1 MAGKRQATPPVR
13 RVVSELE
20 EQSYFYPRGEGE
32 LKFNDNTS
40 PYGPSPS
47 VRSLMGR
54 SVVDII
60 GGFGESTF
68 YPDQSAAALR
78 KDIAA
83 AEGVDAEGIVVGC
96 GADELLDILFRVFIE
111 AGDTVTAPVPAYFMF
126 EHFARLSSA
135 TVAKPPMGRPPS
147 LPPPEPGSTVY
158 IISNP
163 NNPTGAIFA
172 EKEML
177 DIVDSFPGL
186 VIVDEAYAEYSGR
199 TLARETATRPNL
211 VVVRTFSK
219 IHGLPNF
226 RIGYSISSV
235 EIALEMRKVKNPF
248 NVTTVSQKLA
258 SVAVKDR
265 EFVEHVRAENEVE
278 RGRLRRS
285 LESMGLA
292 VFDSSANFLLVDAGS
307 RRDALVA
314 GLAGKGVYVK
324 EVTEPFYEKCIRIT
338 VRSRDENSE
347 MLSRLGDVL
356 AAL

>member
-1 MAGKRQATPPVR
+1 MTGKRRATPPVR

-40 PYGPSPS
+40 PYGPSPA
-47 VRSLMGR
+47 VRRLMAR

-60 GGFGESTF
+60 GGYGESTF
-68 YPDQSAAALR
+68 YPDQSAAELR
-78 KDIAA
+78 KDIAGV
-83 AEGVDAEGIVVGC
+83 EGVDAEGIVVGC
-96 GADELLDILFRVFIE
+96 GADELLDMLFRVFIDR
-111 AGDTVTAPVPAYFMF
+111 GDTVTAPVPAYFMF
-126 EHFARLSSA
+126 EHFARLGSA
-135 TVAKPPMGRPPS
+135 TVAKPSMGKPPS
-147 LPPPEPGSTVY
+147 LPPPAPGSRVY

-163 NNPTGAIFA
+163 NNPTGAAFDESEI
-172 EKEML
+172 L

-186 VIVDEAYAEYSGR
+186 VVVDEAYAEYSGR
-199 TLARETATRPNL
+199 TLARETAKCSNL

-226 RIGYSISSV
+226 RIGYSISSR

-258 SVAVKDR
+258 SEAVKDR
-265 EFVEHVRAENEVE
+265 EFVEHVRAENELE
-278 RGRLRRS
+278 RRRLSES

-292 VFDSSANFLLVDAGS
+292 VFRSSANFLLVDAGPG
-307 RRDALVA
+307 RDALAA

-324 EVTEPFYEKCIRIT
+324 QVTEPPYEKCLRIT
-338 VRSRDENSE
+338 VRSREENGE
-347 MLSRLGDVL
+347 MLSRLGEVL